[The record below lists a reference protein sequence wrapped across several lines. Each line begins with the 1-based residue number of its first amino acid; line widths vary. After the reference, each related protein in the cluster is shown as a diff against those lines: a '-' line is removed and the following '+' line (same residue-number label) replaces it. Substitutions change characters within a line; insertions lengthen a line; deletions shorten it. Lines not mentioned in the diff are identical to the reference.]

1 MKKLRL
7 RRYVWCVYVFV
18 CGVYVVS
25 ICVVSVCVVLF
36 GVCVVCVWCVL
47 EWCVCPLSPM
57 EAREEC
63 WVLFSFTLHLVSKK
77 DLFLIMCTCLYGE
90 MAREVHIVE
99 PEALETLDLELPS
112 VRAGS

>member
-25 ICVVSVCVVLF
+25 MCVVYM
-36 GVCVVCVWCVL
+36 WCVH

-63 WVLFSFTLHLVSKK
+63 WVFFSFTLHLVSKK
-77 DLFLIMCTCLYGE
+77 DLFLIMCTCLHGE
-90 MAREVHIVE
+90 MAREVPRVK
-99 PEALETLDLELPS
+99 PEALEALDLELQAVVSCP
-112 VRAGS
+112 V